1 MIAEHVRL
9 YGVRFTAVSDV
20 FARFAAA
27 AGGEC
32 KNQKRNDDV
41 FTTNQNI
48 ASATTATKRFQNSR
62 SLQSQCTS
70 VRRLRLQTYSYTVGI
85 YIFDGRDGNTNII
98 SAAAVTTANFPAHI
112 MRYASIVRDIG
123 TYQPCHTTKKI
134 VDNFTG

>member
-9 YGVRFTAVSDV
+9 YGVQFTAVSDV
-20 FARFAAA
+20 FAHFAAA

-41 FTTNQNI
+41 FTINQNI

-70 VRRLRLQTYSYTVGI
+70 VRRLTVIRLV
-85 YIFDGRDGNTNII
+85 YIFSMDGT
-98 SAAAVTTANFPAHI
+98 V
-112 MRYASIVRDIG
+112 
-123 TYQPCHTTKKI
+123 
-134 VDNFTG
+134 